1 VDGEGNLPAWYSSM
15 QMFTAGLLLAAF
27 ARPRI
32 ARRDPPSWVLALL
45 PLTLFAMSAD
55 EVAQI
60 HERIGNHSDAL
71 LPGGWRGNTI
81 FAETGIW
88 MFLLGIPFII
98 FFIWLLMRTRRYFAA
113 APGSMAMLAAGMAL
127 FLTGALGVE
136 ALSNAFT
143 KGTRAYAWMV
153 LLEE

>member
-1 VDGEGNLPAWYSSM
+1 VDGEGNLPGGYSSM
-15 QMFTAGLLLAAF
+15 KRFPAGLLLAAF
-27 ARPRI
+27 ARRRI

-88 MFLLGIPFII
+88 MFLLGIPFIV
-98 FFIWLLMRTRRYFAA
+98 FLIWLLRRTRGYFSA
-113 APGSMAMLAAGMAL
+113 APGSMLMLIPGLTL
-127 FLTGALGVE
+127 FLTRPLGIH
-136 ALSNAFT
+136 
-143 KGTRAYAWMV
+143 
-153 LLEE
+153 